1 MSSRK
6 AISDACS
13 TVLARAP
20 GKTLDF
26 MPANFLAMPGPCS
39 GKRLHGHSIAPD
51 VHDDRE
57 GWRFDLGM
65 GWPRFRVPMVLSLTI
80 GTGVTPPGNG
90 QAAPAPTA
98 LFRYV
103 TITPAQKTNCNL
115 RVTHFRKSQYLKIP
129 RLHEHYTC
137 VV

>member
-65 GWPRFRVPMVLSLTI
+65 GWPLLPGSHGPISHHRYRGYP
-80 GTGVTPPGNG
+80 TG
-90 QAAPAPTA
+90 
-98 LFRYV
+98 
-103 TITPAQKTNCNL
+103 
-115 RVTHFRKSQYLKIP
+115 
-129 RLHEHYTC
+129 
-137 VV
+137 